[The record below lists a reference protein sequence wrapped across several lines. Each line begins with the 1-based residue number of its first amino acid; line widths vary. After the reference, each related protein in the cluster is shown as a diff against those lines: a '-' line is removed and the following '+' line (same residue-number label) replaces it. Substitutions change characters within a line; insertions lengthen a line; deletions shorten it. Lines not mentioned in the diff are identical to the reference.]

1 MIYFRGYF
9 ELTKGVRG
17 VVPEGGFSEP
27 EPDDRVSIDCPSTD
41 LLRGLLFNNDI
52 VRGNRFVGTCK
63 DNFDSI
69 LSLPNEALEFNA
81 RSGTFD
87 LVRLSWGS
95 VRCSKSVSFL
105 IYPDACFTGPKIRLY
120 IVNTPF

>member
-1 MIYFRGYF
+1 MIYFRGYYK
-9 ELTKGVRG
+9 LMKGVTG
-17 VVPEGGFSEP
+17 ALPEGGFSET
-27 EPDDRVSIDCPSTD
+27 EPDDRVSIDRPSTD
-41 LLRGLLFNNDI
+41 LLRGRLFNNDL

-69 LSLPNEALEFNA
+69 LSLPNEALGFNV

-95 VRCSKSVSFL
+95 ARSSKSVSFL